1 MPQHRLVVTLP
12 GEIRVTDDG
21 QVYAT
26 LVLGGDIDEETYP
39 ALVEALSRIPRD
51 SAGLHV
57 DLSAVTF
64 CDLAGLRA
72 IVGLAEST
80 TPVIL
85 ARRPWDAAHRDE
97 NPGLGPATRARDQQ
111 ASAQHARPEMRLARS
126 VRRES
131 GPAGIGA
138 RTGDRCTG
146 YSLMISPPYAW
157 ALSHAGHARCL
168 TRSAYGSEGSNI
180 SVGCNLPDPP
190 PGGPISMLPSCPV
203 KLHGSDRATVLPA
216 KRGWGDPLGGLVA
229 RRAD

>member
-1 MPQHRLVVTLP
+1 MTGIPDGKPLAPAPDRGSAAARPATAPPAMPQHRLVVTLP

-26 LVLGGDIDEETYP
+26 LVLGGDIDEETCP

-85 ARRPWDAAHRDE
+85 HGVPGTLLTVMKILGWDQQ
-97 NPGLGPATRARDQQ
+97 PGLVISKR
-111 ASAQHARPEMRLARS
+111 QHSMP
-126 VRRES
+126 VRRCVWP
-131 GPAGIGA
+131 G
-138 RTGDRCTG
+138 
-146 YSLMISPPYAW
+146 
-157 ALSHAGHARCL
+157 LSA
-168 TRSAYGSEGSNI
+168 E
-180 SVGCNLPDPP
+180 
-190 PGGPISMLPSCPV
+190 
-203 KLHGSDRATVLPA
+203 RA
-216 KRGWGDPLGGLVA
+216 D
-229 RRAD
+229 RRA